1 MGKLPFKKR
10 PGSKRFKRTFTNKL
24 RKNNGIRVPEVRVIG
39 PDGKQIG
46 VIPTREAQALAK
58 KHQLDLVEVSPGTKP
73 PVCRILDFGKYM
85 YELSKKQKESK
96 TTTSKLKEVKFRINI
111 DTGDYMT
118 KLRRAEMFLFKGN
131 KLKIS
136 LMFRGR
142 EMQHKDLGMEIV
154 VRTLRDLA
162 HMGHADAEP
171 RSAGRNISV
180 TLSPLA
186 VNQRKLKYTAQEE
199 DAPKED
205 SEN

>member
-1 MGKLPFKKR
+1 MGKLPSGRR
-10 PGSKRFKRTFTNKL
+10 PGGKRFKRPVSTRL
-24 RKNNGIRVPEVRVIG
+24 RKNEGIRVPEVRVIG

-58 KHQLDLVEVSPGTKP
+58 KHRLDLVEVSQGTKP

-96 TTTSKLKEVKFRINI
+96 TTKTKLKEVKFRINI
-111 DTGDYMT
+111 DHHDYMT
-118 KLRRAEMFLFKGN
+118 KLRRGEQFLFKGN
-131 KLKIS
+131 KLKVS

-142 EMQHKDLGMEIV
+142 EMQHKDLGMIIV
-154 VRTLRDLA
+154 NRTLADLE
-162 HMGHADAEP
+162 HIGHADAPP

-186 VNQRKLKYTAQEE
+186 ANQRKLKYSKQDDDVPEE
-199 DAPKED
+199 NSED
-205 SEN
+205 